1 MKEVTYED
9 WQKNPTPRVMWVWDD
24 NAEKEKVKRKVVYIL
39 SGVRGRKQNVIT
51 LYTDESCTY
60 AYAHCAEIEK
70 QRRMTNKELSWWLQ
84 DGIKDGKHREIKYGC
99 KRDDVEVECQY
110 TYLDSK
116 CNDAVP
122 VGFLI
127 RENGGEWHEPLVEVE
142 E

>member
-24 NAEKEKVKRKVVYIL
+24 NAEKEKLKRKVVYIL

-142 E
+142 Q

>member
-24 NAEKEKVKRKVVYIL
+24 NVEKEKVKRKVVYIL

-70 QRRMTNKELSWWLQ
+70 QRRMTNKELSRWLREKPTREYKYLPSDYIYSAFNYREYKQ
-84 DGIKDGKHREIKYGC
+84 DEEVHKDIR
-99 KRDDVEVECQY
+99 
-110 TYLDSK
+110 
-116 CNDAVP
+116 
-122 VGFLI
+122 I
-127 RENGGEWHEPLVEVE
+127 RENGGEWREPLVADHYKED
-142 E
+142 

>member
-9 WQKNPTPRVMWVWDD
+9 WQKNPTPRMMWVWDD

-39 SGVRGRKQNVIT
+39 SGVRGRKKNVIT

-70 QRRMTNKELSWWLQ
+70 QRRMTNKELSRWLREKPTREYKYLTSEYIGNTFDYREYVQ
-84 DGIKDGKHREIKYGC
+84 DE
-99 KRDDVEVECQY
+99 EVSVDMC
-110 TYLDSK
+110 
-116 CNDAVP
+116 
-122 VGFLI
+122 I
-127 RENGGEWHEPLVEVE
+127 REDDSEWREPLVEVE

>member
-9 WQKNPTPRVMWVWDD
+9 WQNNPTPRMMWVWNSNVEDRLKRMVLFLTERNPSHPVIALTSD
-24 NAEKEKVKRKVVYIL
+24 N
-39 SGVRGRKQNVIT
+39 IT
-51 LYTDESCTY
+51 TANYK
-60 AYAHCAEIEK
+60 HCAEIEK
-70 QRRMTNKELSWWLQ
+70 PKRMTNQELAWWLQ

-127 RENGGEWHEPLVEVE
+127 RENGGEWREPLEVE
-142 E
+142 G

>member
-9 WQKNPTPRVMWVWDD
+9 WQKNPTPRMMWVWDSSE
-24 NAEKEKVKRKVVYIL
+24 NNKKQLKVIYISKEDITHP
-39 SGVRGRKQNVIT
+39 VIA
-51 LYTDESCTY
+51 L
-60 AYAHCAEIEK
+60 AYGDIDSSRYKHCAEIEK

>member
-9 WQKNPTPRVMWVWDD
+9 WQKNPTPRMMWVW
-24 NAEKEKVKRKVVYIL
+24 NATVEDKVQAKVIYVLKLDTYP
-39 SGVRGRKQNVIT
+39 VIT
-51 LYTDESCTY
+51 LTDNGVDLIRY
-60 AYAHCAEIEK
+60 KHCAEIEK
-70 QRRMTNKELSWWLQ
+70 PKRMTNQELAWWLQ
-84 DGIKDGKHREIKYGC
+84 DGIKDGTHREIKYGC

-127 RENGGEWHEPLVEVE
+127 RENGGEWREPLVEVE